1 MALLTWKKFNMAAIQ
16 CEIKY
21 FSENI
26 FYNDKRKEN
35 IYSFKIISSI
45 NEIFC
50 VAAIL
55 NFLAKNFSFYG
66 K

>member
-45 NEIFC
+45 NEIFYELRC
-50 VAAIL
+50 RHIR
-55 NFLAKNFSFYG
+55 FFG
-66 K
+66 QIIIE